1 MAKPEDTPGKGKEDA
16 PGQVKKEP
24 VVTPY
29 AGLTPVPAEEEKQGE
44 AFTPDQMAEIEAGEY
59 PTPKQ
64 LTPEEQDSKE
74 DLQAEQEARINEGT
88 QGAALGKG

>member
-29 AGLTPVPAEEEKQGE
+29 GGLTPVPAEEEKQGE
-44 AFTPDQMAEIEAGEY
+44 AFTPEQAEQIKAGEY
-59 PTPKQ
+59 PTAKQ

-74 DLQAEQEARINEGT
+74 DLQAEQEERIE
-88 QGAALGKG
+88 QGNQGVALGKD